1 MPALLPCEPVSQ
13 DLRVHVL
20 HGSSCLP
27 AGLPSIVS
35 LRPWS
40 PQAPWDARG
49 CPCHLTWGE
58 HGDTPPPALGTRMDT
73 GHPWVIESRGLVCRC
88 ERGSAVNRGAEREHT
103 PHPGCLHVS
112 PGLLQEL
119 PLSSWPEPGPQRV
132 EVELWDLV
140 LSYHKREQFVL
151 LEVHRVS

>member
-1 MPALLPCEPVSQ
+1 M
-13 DLRVHVL
+13 
-20 HGSSCLP
+20 
-27 AGLPSIVS
+27 
-35 LRPWS
+35 
-40 PQAPWDARG
+40 
-49 CPCHLTWGE
+49 
-58 HGDTPPPALGTRMDT
+58 
-73 GHPWVIESRGLVCRC
+73 CRC

-132 EVELWDLV
+132 EAELWDLV